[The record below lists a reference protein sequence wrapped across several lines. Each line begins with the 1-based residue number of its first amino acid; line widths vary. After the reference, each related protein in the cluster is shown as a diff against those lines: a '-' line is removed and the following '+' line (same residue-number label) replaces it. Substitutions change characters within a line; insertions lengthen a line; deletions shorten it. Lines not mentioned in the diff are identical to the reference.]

1 MPFTKFSN
9 LDFDQIKT
17 SIKDYLRSDLTDSDF
32 TDFDFEGSNF
42 SVLIDTLAYNTYIT
56 AVNSNLV
63 VNESFLDSATVRE
76 NVVSLARN
84 IGYVPRSRT
93 AAKATISFNISN
105 SEAFTQDNAPSTVT
119 LKAGL
124 VCIGTGSNTTYT
136 FCTPEDITTTVT
148 LGPSTTST
156 DPTTGVETTSFNG
169 YIAAFNDIEVLQGT
183 FLQKSFVVDGSLD
196 QRFILDNPFIDTS
209 TIVVYVKDNAEDVD
223 RGILYTKI
231 DNILNIKPSSTTFLL
246 QEVQDERYELLFGD
260 GIFGKKLENGKTIN
274 ISYIVTDGKD
284 GNGPSSFSFAGTIE
298 SSSGVNANLASSPT
312 INVISG
318 ASNGGNI
325 ESVDSIKYFAP
336 RLYSSQY
343 RAVTARDYEAIIQ
356 QVYPNTE
363 SVSVVGGEEIDPPQF
378 GTVFITIKPQNG
390 EFVSDFDKE
399 RILSDLKNY
408 SLTGINQKIV
418 DLKILH
424 IELESFIYYNS
435 SKVKN
440 INGLK
445 TNVINGLTEYSKSTE
460 INKFGGRF
468 KYSKVLSV
476 IDNIE
481 DSITSNITRVRI
493 RRNLNALINQFAQYE
508 LCFGN
513 QFNVKPEGL
522 NIKSTGFTISGV
534 SSIVYLTDTP
544 NTDKKTGIVSIV
556 RRDIVDGEKIVI
568 VENAGTV
575 DYIKGEINLTTINI
589 TSTVKPNNVIEV
601 QAFPESNDVIGLQ
614 DLYLKFNIAESTIN
628 MVKDTISSG
637 DQISGVGFKVTSS
650 YTNGE
655 LVRGL

>member
-17 SIKDYLRSDLTDSDF
+17 SIKDYIRSNSDF

-93 AAKATISFNISN
+93 AAKAIISFNI
-105 SEAFTQDNAPSTVT
+105 AHTDNPQPPTVT
-119 LKAGL
+119 LTAGL
-124 VCIGTGSNTTYT
+124 VCIGTGNNITYT
-136 FCTPEDITTTVT
+136 FSIPDDITATY
-148 LGPSTTST
+148 SA
-156 DPTTGVETTSFNG
+156 DNG
-169 YIAAFNDIEVLQGT
+169 GYAFNDIEVLQGT
-183 FLQKSFVVDGSLD
+183 FLRKSFTVDGSLD
-196 QRFILDNPFIDTS
+196 QRFILDNPYIDTS
-209 TIVVYVKDNAEDVD
+209 TIMVHVRDSSDTADK
-223 RGILYTKI
+223 GILFTKV

-246 QEVQDERYELLFGD
+246 QEVQDEKYELLFGD
-260 GIFGKKLENGKTIN
+260 GTFGRKLENGKTIDV
-274 ISYIVTDGKD
+274 SYIVTDGKD
-284 GNGPSSFSFAGTIE
+284 GNGPSVFSFAGTVETVEGSAI
-298 SSSGVNANLASSPT
+298 NLSQTPT
-312 INVISG
+312 ISVVSG

-325 ESVDSIKYFAP
+325 EPVDSIKYFAP

-356 QVYPNTE
+356 QIYPNTE

-390 EFVSDFDKE
+390 DFVSDFDKNS
-399 RILSDLKNY
+399 ILSDLKNY

-424 IELESFIYYNS
+424 IELDSSIYYNS
-435 SKVKN
+435 SKVKDIDGLRTN
-440 INGLK
+440 I
-445 TNVINGLTEYSKSTE
+445 ISGLTEYSKSTE

-481 DSITSNITRVRI
+481 DSITSNITKVRI
-493 RRNLNALINQFAQYE
+493 RRNLNALIDQFAQYE

-513 QFNVKPEGL
+513 QFNVKSEGL

-534 SSIVYLTDTP
+534 TATVYFTDTP
-544 NTDKKTGIVSIV
+544 NADKKTGIVSIV
-556 RRDIVDGEKIVI
+556 KKDLATGEKIVI

-589 TSTVKPNNVIEV
+589 TSTERANNIIEV
-601 QAFPESNDVIGLQ
+601 QAFPESNDIIGLQ
-614 DLYLKFNIAESTIN
+614 DLYLKFNIADSAIN

-655 LVRGL
+655 LIRG